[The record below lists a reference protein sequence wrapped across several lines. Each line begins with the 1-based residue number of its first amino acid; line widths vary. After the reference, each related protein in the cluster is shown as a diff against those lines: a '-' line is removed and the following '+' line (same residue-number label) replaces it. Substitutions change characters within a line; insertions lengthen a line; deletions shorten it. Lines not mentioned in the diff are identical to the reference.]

1 MKIGIDI
8 HEVIN
13 AKPDFFRELMG
24 MLVRGGAQV
33 HVISG
38 PTIAQCRTELEAL
51 KIYHS
56 DYADEKDGRFGH
68 YTHIF
73 SIVDYHIAVGTK
85 VIWTPEGPEMDPYL
99 WNETKAAYCE
109 REKIDLHIDDSDM
122 YGMFFKTPYARF
134 FSNDTPRRRNLRL
147 QRYPEPPEAK

>member
-1 MKIGIDI
+1 MIIGIDI
-8 HEVIN
+8 HGVIN
-13 AKPDFFRELMG
+13 AKPDFFREFMATLIQ
-24 MLVRGGAQV
+24 GGAEI

-38 PTIAQCRTELEAL
+38 PTIAQCQKELEAL
-51 KIYHS
+51 RI
-56 DYADEKDGRFGH
+56 FPVTH
-68 YTHIF
+68 YTKIF

-134 FSNDTPRRRNLRL
+134 FANDTPRRRNLRL